1 MINNKKRLSFGYED
15 TDKSIEIELYGIV
28 FKIENINE
36 IENVEKI
43 DRDNEEAIET
53 VLEKI
58 LGEGAI
64 ERINVKRRKDGYK
77 ELDLII
83 ELNILGCIFEAYGKA
98 MANGVLGRLSKTV
111 DDINEDTNRITNGNR
126 ESRRN
131 HFNDYRRNRGNYR
144 RY

>member
-1 MINNKKRLSFGYED
+1 MIDNKKRLSFGYED

-28 FKIENINE
+28 FKIEDINE
-36 IENVEKI
+36 IENIEKI
-43 DRDNEEAIET
+43 DRDNEEVIES

-58 LGEGAI
+58 LGQGAI
-64 ERINVKRRKDGYK
+64 ERINTKRRNDGYK

-83 ELNILGCIFEAYGKA
+83 ELNILGCIFETYGKA

-111 DDINEDTNRITNGNR
+111 DDINEDTNRITNMNR

-131 HFNDYRRNRGNYR
+131 HFKNYR
-144 RY
+144 RDRGKYRRY